1 MIKRVTLGKRDLQV
15 LKRFWKWWWK
25 TNTSWAN
32 LLKILTRKCSL
43 SHSKGNL
50 WLGKNQTLE
59 VRRML
64 PWIWLWGKLITFLPK
79 SRLLQKH
86 LTENSQD
93 VFSQKDLKEFYQQSL
108 DISRTVEYRGRL
120 NECFQTP
127 ENTLLKP
134 AEISI
139 DFDIVIGVFHNT
151 LHIVRESVRVKSRDD
166 MVSTFYVKQMDDV
179 GKGKV
184 RFVAAWAVS
193 RVLQRAKKY
202 LRDNLYTSSA
212 VWSLVNNC
220 LHKIELI
227 ESIVVIPCGI
237 LCSETKHPGTLEVT
251 ESRQYKTHGLIHV
264 SDQFFEFALE
274 LEQKRMNGLNSRML
288 KKYIDKLVE
297 VVEAG
302 LLNDQ
307 EQYDYF
313 SLPTFSFISILFN
326 CSIQLSV
333 KSLFQ

>member
-1 MIKRVTLGKRDLQV
+1 
-15 LKRFWKWWWK
+15 
-25 TNTSWAN
+25 
-32 LLKILTRKCSL
+32 
-43 SHSKGNL
+43 
-50 WLGKNQTLE
+50 
-59 VRRML
+59 
-64 PWIWLWGKLITFLPK
+64 
-79 SRLLQKH
+79 
-86 LTENSQD
+86 
-93 VFSQKDLKEFYQQSL
+93 
-108 DISRTVEYRGRL
+108 
-120 NECFQTP
+120 
-127 ENTLLKP
+127 
-134 AEISI
+134 
-139 DFDIVIGVFHNT
+139 
-151 LHIVRESVRVKSRDD
+151 

-251 ESRQYKTHGLIHV
+251 ESRQYKTHELIHV

-288 KKYIDKLVE
+288 KKYSDKLVE